1 MISIN
6 NGSALQGLNNIIDKT
21 TKDDKKETGSKFS
34 DILKNA
40 LEDANKSKQE
50 SDQLTEDY
58 ILGKNDN
65 LHEVMIASQKAE
77 VSIMFVTEVRN
88 RLMDAY
94 QEFMRMQI

>member
-6 NGSALQGLNNIIDKT
+6 NGMGLTQLNNITTDKL
-21 TKDDKKETGSKFS
+21 DKKDSGTKFS
-34 DILKNA
+34 DILQNA
-40 LEDANKSKQE
+40 LDDANKLKIE
-50 SDQLTEDY
+50 SDKLTEDY

-65 LHEVMIASQKAE
+65 LHEVMISAQKAE

>member
-6 NGSALQGLNNIIDKT
+6 NGMGLTQLNNITTEKT
-21 TKDDKKETGSKFS
+21 DKKDIGAKSS
-34 DILKNA
+34 DILQNA
-40 LEDANKSKQE
+40 LDDANKLKIE
-50 SDQLTEDY
+50 SDKLTEDY

-65 LHEVMIASQKAE
+65 LHEVMISSQKAE

>member
-6 NGSALQGLNNIIDKT
+6 NGTGITTLNNTLDKT
-21 TKDDKKETGSKFS
+21 NQNKENNGKFS

-40 LEDANKSKQE
+40 LDDANKLKVE
-50 SDQLTEDY
+50 SDQLSEDF

-65 LHEVMIASQKAE
+65 LHEVMISSQKAE
-77 VSIMFVTEVRN
+77 LSVMFVTEVRN

>member
-21 TKDDKKETGSKFS
+21 TKDDKKETTTKFS

-40 LEDANKSKQE
+40 LDDANKSKQE

-58 ILGKNDN
+58 VLGKNDN

>member
-6 NGSALQGLNNIIDKT
+6 NGMGLTQLNNITTEKT
-21 TKDDKKETGSKFS
+21 EKKDIGAKFS
-34 DILKNA
+34 DILQNA
-40 LEDANKSKQE
+40 LDDANKLKIE
-50 SDQLTEDY
+50 SDKLTEDY

-65 LHEVMIASQKAE
+65 LHEVMISSQKAE

>member
-6 NGSALQGLNNIIDKT
+6 NGKGITLNNNITDKSGS
-21 TKDDKKETGSKFS
+21 KENTEKFS

-40 LEDANKSKQE
+40 LDEANKLKIE
-50 SDQLTEDY
+50 SDLLSEDFV
-58 ILGKNDN
+58 LGKNDN

-77 VSIMFVTEVRN
+77 LSVMFVTEVRN

>member
-6 NGSALQGLNNIIDKT
+6 NGVGLGQLNNITTDKIEK
-21 TKDDKKETGSKFS
+21 KDVGSKFS
-34 DILKNA
+34 DILNNA
-40 LEDANKSKQE
+40 LDDANKLKIE
-50 SDQLTEDY
+50 SDKLTEDY

-65 LHEVMIASQKAE
+65 LHEVMISAQKAE

>member
-1 MISIN
+1 MISVN
-6 NGSALQGLNNIIDKT
+6 NGSGLQGLNNIVDKT
-21 TKDDKKETGSKFS
+21 TTTEKKEAGAKFS

-40 LEDANKSKQE
+40 LDDANKLKVD
-50 SDQLTEDY
+50 SDNLTEDY

>member
-6 NGSALQGLNNIIDKT
+6 GGNAIQLNNSIDKVL
-21 TKDDKKETGSKFS
+21 DKKETGTKFS

-40 LEDANKSKQE
+40 LDDANKQKIE
-50 SDQLTEDY
+50 SDKLTEDY
-58 ILGKNDN
+58 VLGKNDN
-65 LHEVMIASQKAE
+65 LHEVMISSQKAE
-77 VSIMFVTEVRN
+77 LSIMFVTEVRN

>member
-6 NGSALQGLNNIIDKT
+6 NGMGLTQLNNITTDKL
-21 TKDDKKETGSKFS
+21 DKKDLGTKFS
-34 DILKNA
+34 DILQGA
-40 LEDANKSKQE
+40 LDDANKLKIE
-50 SDQLTEDY
+50 SDKLTEDY
-58 ILGKNDN
+58 VLGKNDN
-65 LHEVMIASQKAE
+65 LHEVMISAQKAE